1 MKKKLIDYLPP
12 VLKEVEELNNILD
25 VQQSEIYNL
34 KDSVDRMFKD
44 QFIADATEQGLSKWE
59 KIFGI
64 QPKAT
69 ESESDRKFR
78 IYTRLSEQLV
88 LTLPRLK
95 QQLGYLCNN
104 DYSVSLKEYTL
115 KVRLALNVKSNYD
128 DVAALLKRVVPA
140 NIIIDLYLLYN
151 RYMDLNYTHDYLS
164 QYTYKQVRDEKL
176 GA

>member
-95 QQLGYLCNN
+95 QQL
-104 DYSVSLKEYTL
+104 
-115 KVRLALNVKSNYD
+115 
-128 DVAALLKRVVPA
+128 
-140 NIIIDLYLLYN
+140 
-151 RYMDLNYTHDYLS
+151 
-164 QYTYKQVRDEKL
+164 
-176 GA
+176 

>member
-104 DYSVSLKEYTL
+104 DYSVS
-115 KVRLALNVKSNYD
+115 VKSNYD

-140 NIIIDLYLLYN
+140 NIIIDLDLLYN

>member
-1 MKKKLIDYLPP
+1 M
-12 VLKEVEELNNILD
+12 
-25 VQQSEIYNL
+25 
-34 KDSVDRMFKD
+34 
-44 QFIADATEQGLSKWE
+44 
-59 KIFGI
+59 
-64 QPKAT
+64 
-69 ESESDRKFR
+69 
-78 IYTRLSEQLV
+78 
-88 LTLPRLK
+88 
-95 QQLGYLCNN
+95 CNN

-140 NIIIDLYLLYN
+140 NIIIDLDLLYN

>member
-12 VLKEVEELNNILD
+12 VLKEIEELNTILD
-25 VQQSEIYNL
+25 AQQSEVYDLSAGLEN
-34 KDSVDRMFKD
+34 MFKD
-44 QFIADATEQGLSKWE
+44 QFIKDATERGLSKRE

-78 IYTRLSEQLV
+78 IYTRLSEQLA

-140 NIIIDLYLLYN
+140 NIIIDLDLLYN
-151 RYMDLNYTHDYLS
+151 RHMDLKYTHEYLS

>member
-69 ESESDRKFR
+69 ESELSLIHIFVIACIDLR
-78 IYTRLSEQLV
+78 I
-88 LTLPRLK
+88 
-95 QQLGYLCNN
+95 
-104 DYSVSLKEYTL
+104 KEE
-115 KVRLALNVKSNYD
+115 KKESKNVK
-128 DVAALLKRVVPA
+128 
-140 NIIIDLYLLYN
+140 
-151 RYMDLNYTHDYLS
+151 T
-164 QYTYKQVRDEKL
+164 
-176 GA
+176 